1 MMTTMIP
8 MIIMMKFMM
17 ITEEQM
23 VVKTWLSYV
32 KNSLKVSGSI

>member
-17 ITEEQM
+17 ITEEQI

-32 KNSLKVSGSI
+32 KK

>member
-1 MMTTMIP
+1 MMKTMIP

-32 KNSLKVSGSI
+32 KK

>member
-1 MMTTMIP
+1 MMKTMIP
-8 MIIMMKFMM
+8 MIIMMKFTM

-32 KNSLKVSGSI
+32 KK

>member
-32 KNSLKVSGSI
+32 KK

>member
-17 ITEEQM
+17 ITEEQIVM
-23 VVKTWLSYV
+23 KAWLSYV
-32 KNSLKVSGSI
+32 KK